1 MSITL
6 SSFRSLALG
15 DGHRVYHIV
24 VVSFFDSR
32 GWTAEPVH
40 HIVVT
45 RFACISVSPQAV
57 YYEH

>member
-1 MSITL
+1 MDIVSITL
-6 SSFRSLALG
+6 SSFRSLALD
-15 DGHRVYHIV
+15 DGHRVY
-24 VVSFFDSR
+24 
-32 GWTAEPVH
+32 